1 MVWFFPLKNCNGIPV
16 NNHPG
21 AFGTKR
27 RYDVHTGVDLYCEDK
42 EPIFAVED
50 GEIVKKELFTGTP
63 LGFSWWEDTDA
74 VMIKGKSGFVNYGE
88 MSTDLPVG
96 HFVKKGD
103 QIGVVKRVLFEHK
116 KRWDIKGHSTSM
128 LHIEL
133 YDALVD
139 FAVWVHERPEHLLD
153 PTLFL
158 IESNEKKFPILEGIL
173 SS

>member
-1 MVWFFPLKNCNGIPV
+1 MTWLFPLENCNGIPI

-21 AFGTKR
+21 AFGFKR
-27 RYDVHTGVDLYCEDK
+27 RYDFHTGVDLYCEDK
-42 EPIFAVED
+42 EPVFAVED
-50 GEIVKKELFTGTP
+50 GEVVKKEPFTGTA
-63 LGFSWWEDTDA
+63 LGLSWWEDTDA
-74 VMIKGKSGFVNYGE
+74 VMVKGESGFVNYGE
-88 MSTDLPVG
+88 INTNLSIG
-96 HFVKKGD
+96 RFVKKGE

-116 KRWDIKGHSTSM
+116 KRWDITGHSTSM

-139 FAVWVHERPEHLLD
+139 WAVWVHECPDHLLN

-158 IESNEKKFPILEGIL
+158 LKSNEKKFPTLEGIL